1 MNKQEKEARR
11 LVRERSGGICEIC
24 GAARATN
31 YQHRQNRSQA
41 GAWSASNGLD
51 VCGSG
56 TTGDHGYIHAHP
68 AESYERGWSVHSW
81 DNPAEVPVQTALG
94 WVLLDNEGGRT
105 AVDHVDA

>member
-1 MNKQEKEARR
+1 MRKAEKEARR

-41 GAWSASNGLD
+41 GVWSASNGLD

-94 WVLLDNEGGRT
+94 WVLLDNDGGRT

>member
-1 MNKQEKEARR
+1 VNKQEKEARR
-11 LVRERSGGICEIC
+11 LVRERSGGICEVC

-68 AESYERGWSVHSW
+68 AESYARGWSVRSW
-81 DNPAEVPVQTALG
+81 DDPASVPVQTAQG
-94 WVLLDNEGGRT
+94 WVLLDDEGGRT
-105 AVDHVDA
+105 AVQRGE